1 MASGVDGDMKILVTG
16 GTGYFGKAFVKHLL
30 DTDAAERICIYSR
43 GEYAQ
48 HQMRVAMDNHP
59 KLRWF
64 IGDVRD
70 RDRLQRAMSG
80 CDTVVHAAAL
90 KRIEVVEY
98 NVLEAVATNVLGTE
112 NVVKAS
118 IDAKVKKAVLLSTD
132 KACDPC
138 NAYGMSKALAERIFL
153 SAKHYAGNNGPIFS
167 VTRYGNVA
175 GSTGSVIPMWR
186 EHLTKHDWVPVTDP
200 DMTRFWMTKQEAV
213 DLVFN
218 TIQTMQGGELN
229 IPELPAYRVGDLAE
243 AMGAKMQ
250 ITGTR
255 GGEKWHEAMESG
267 KTSDLAR
274 RMTVQELREALQ
286 HVD

>member
-1 MASGVDGDMKILVTG
+1 MRILVTG
-16 GTGYFGKAFVKHLL
+16 GTGYFGRGFVKHLL
-30 DTDAAERICIYSR
+30 DSAERICIYSR

-48 HQMRVAMDNHP
+48 HQMREALGNNP

-70 RDRLQRAMSG
+70 RDRLQRAMHS
-80 CDTVVHAAAL
+80 CDVVVHAAAL

-112 NVVKAS
+112 NVVKAA
-118 IDAKVKKAVLLSTD
+118 IDAGVKKAVLLSTD

-153 SAKHYAGNNGPIFS
+153 SAKHYAGTDGPIFA

-186 EHLTKHDWVPVTDP
+186 DHLTRHSWVPVTDP

-218 TIQTMQGGELN
+218 TIQSMKGGELA
-229 IPELPAYRVGDLAE
+229 IPELPAYRVGDLAS
-243 AMGAKMQ
+243 AMDAEMR

-255 GGEKWHEAMESG
+255 GGEKWHEAMEPG

-274 RMTVQELREALQ
+274 RMSVEEIREALK
-286 HVD
+286 HVE